1 MQATI
6 TGKFTDSRQVAENWF
21 SAFAAGDISR
31 LTGLLSDDVVWHVDG
46 DPGVS
51 TVGLLQGREKI
62 VAWLKSFPQNFHARE
77 FVISHY
83 YGDQENVLAIG
94 RFRHTILSTGQTV
107 GSDMVIRFTLRDHQ
121 ICRYQI
127 YEDSLLLQ
135 QAFTVQQQPV
145 HQQIRL
151 NGTVYRYLDIG
162 EGPILLFAHGLF
174 LDGQA
179 FRAQYQALS
188 QSYRCIVMDMP
199 GHGQSSHS
207 PSGWTLDTMT
217 EDLALMIQE
226 VLHRPVTF
234 IGQSQGGMVGIR
246 LAARFPELVERMVLI
261 GTSAREEP
269 EFKMTD
275 WQLRR
280 EILQNGTQQQRSQLF
295 DRIQQVL
302 NSPRWLEQFPQQ
314 AADERQ
320 RMLHQDPQAMA
331 LALTEAVFSRGDIR
345 SLLPDITMPVLVICG
360 EDDPATPPE
369 LSMEIAHLLESGEL
383 ALLPETGHHPML
395 ESAAQV
401 TSLIRQFLEG
411 IPVQPESR

>member
-51 TVGLLQGREKI
+51 TVGLLQGREKV

-107 GSDMVIRFTLRDHQ
+107 GSDMVIHFTVRDQQ

-127 YEDSLLLQ
+127 YEDSLLLK
-135 QAFTVQQQPV
+135 QAFTVQQQPA
-145 HQQIRL
+145 HQQVRL

-179 FRAQYQALS
+179 FRAQYEALS

-207 PSGWTLDTMT
+207 PSGWTLDTIA

-226 VLHRPVTF
+226 LFHRPVTF

-269 EFKMTD
+269 EFRITD

-295 DRIQQVL
+295 DRIQPLL
-302 NSPRWLEQFPQQ
+302 NSRRWLEQFPQQ
-314 AADERQ
+314 AADDRQ

-331 LALTEAVFSRGDIR
+331 LALTAAVFTRGDIR
-345 SLLPDITMPVLVICG
+345 SLLPDITVPVLVICG

-369 LSMEIAHLLESGEL
+369 LSMEIAHSLVSSEL

-395 ESAAQV
+395 ESAGQV

-411 IPVQPESR
+411 PPRSA